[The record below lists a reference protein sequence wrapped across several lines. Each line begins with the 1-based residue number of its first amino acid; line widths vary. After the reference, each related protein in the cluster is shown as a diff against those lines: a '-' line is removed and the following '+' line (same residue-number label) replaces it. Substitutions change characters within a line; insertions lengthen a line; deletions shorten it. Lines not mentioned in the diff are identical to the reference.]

1 MRRIV
6 VLLAIVLG
14 MLATALPA
22 WAVTGNYQE
31 DTEHPFV
38 GLVTFYDAD
47 GEYMHRCSGSLLT
60 PTVFLTAGHCTTG
73 GVDESGQVIPDPTTA
88 RVYFQQDAGANLDP
102 KTGVDPVTG
111 YPETCAEGTLGVTC
125 ATSDELYNYG
135 FDEFAGFPDTR
146 DVGLVILDQ
155 PIDLPEYGALAAPG
169 TLDRLAARRGQ
180 QEVTFTV
187 SGYGL
192 SRTNPVFVESY
203 RERLMAKTKLVNL
216 RSALN
221 GGFNLQLSANPGGGR
236 GGTCF
241 GDSGGPILY
250 GGFGSNTIVGV
261 NSFVLNGNCR
271 GVAFAYRTDTR
282 AVFDWIRGIVGE
294 EEFAE
299 IEIVRL

>member
-14 MLATALPA
+14 MLAPALPA

-31 DTEHPFV
+31 DNEHPFV

-73 GVDESGQVIPDPTTA
+73 GVDESGEVIPDPTTA
-88 RVYFQQDAGANLDP
+88 RVYFQQDAGANYDP
-102 KTGVDPVTG
+102 ETEVDPVTG
-111 YPETCAEGTLGVTC
+111 YPEYCAEGTLGETC

-135 FDEFAGFPDTR
+135 FDEFAGFPNTR

-155 PIDLPEYGALAAPG
+155 PIELSEYGALAAPG
-169 TLDRLAARRGQ
+169 TLDRLATRRGQ
-180 QEVTFTV
+180 QEVTFTI

-192 SRTNPVFVESY
+192 SRINPVVVESY

-241 GDSGGPILY
+241 GDSGGPIFY
-250 GGFGSNTIVGV
+250 GGFESNTIVGV

-271 GVAFAYRTDTR
+271 GVAYAYRTDTR
-282 AVFDWIRGIVGE
+282 AVFAWIRGIVGE
-294 EEFAE
+294 EEFAQ

>member
-1 MRRIV
+1 MRRLV

-22 WAVTGNYQE
+22 WAVTGNYVE
-31 DTEHPFV
+31 DNQHPFV
-38 GLVTFYDAD
+38 GLVTFYDAE
-47 GEYMHRCSGSLLT
+47 GEFSHRCSGSLLT
-60 PTVFLTAGHCTTG
+60 PTVFLTAGHCTDG
-73 GVDESGQVIPDPTTA
+73 ATTA
-88 RVYFQQDAGANLDP
+88 RVYFQQDAGANYDP
-102 KTGVDPVTG
+102 ETEVDPVTG
-111 YPETCAEGTLGVTC
+111 YPETCAQGTLGVTC

-135 FDEFAGFPDTR
+135 FDEFAGFPNTR

-155 PIDLPEYGALAAPG
+155 PIELSEYGALAAPG
-169 TLDRLAARRGQ
+169 SLDRLATRRGQ
-180 QEVTFTV
+180 QEVTFTI

-192 SRTNPVFVESY
+192 SRVNPVVVESY

-241 GDSGGPILY
+241 GDSGGPVFY
-250 GGFGSNTIVGV
+250 GGFESNTIVGV

-282 AVFDWIRGIVGE
+282 AVFAWIRGIVGE